1 MVLKKLTLVSFTDRD
16 ARLWNILSVGL
27 AYRIM
32 RKAALLI
39 SLMVVSAVAGG
50 SFAYGWYSVTNNE
63 DQQQRID
70 RAADATG
77 STLDNT
83 FANGQGKSVKSEAQS
98 QAVNPQDISKQLP
111 INEQLVIASSDGQVS
126 LTLDAPQLNQLVS
139 DAILSQPQAAQ
150 LLTNAQSLYTTLK
163 GDSIETGTVVKL
175 SEVPREGLSDEIQA
189 GLDQLT
195 SAAPM
200 LANRDIYIGIV
211 ARPQIQNGKI
221 RLDQDMS
228 LILGQFTLPLAD
240 VAEQMGFS
248 TNEIERRLN
257 DRIHQYGLT
266 LETIEILDEQ
276 LVITGV
282 RS

>member
-1 MVLKKLTLVSFTDRD
+1 
-16 ARLWNILSVGL
+16 
-27 AYRIM
+27 M

-50 SFAYGWYSVTNNE
+50 SFAYGWYSVTNSE
-63 DQQQRID
+63 ESPQRHQSADLQDSDLDAPFDSSQSD
-70 RAADATG
+70 R
-77 STLDNT
+77 
-83 FANGQGKSVKSEAQS
+83 SEALGS
-98 QAVNPQDISKQLP
+98 MIENPQEISKQP
-111 INEQLVIASSDGQVS
+111 SINEQLAIVRDNGQVS
-126 LTLDAPQLNQLVS
+126 LTLDAPQLSQLVN
-139 DAILSQPQAAQ
+139 DAVLNQPQVAQ
-150 LLTNAQSLYTTLK
+150 ILANAQSLNTTLK
-163 GDSIETGTVVKL
+163 GNSIETGTVVKL
-175 SEVPREGLSDEIQA
+175 SELPRDGLSAEVQA

-211 ARPQIQNGKI
+211 ARPQIQDGEI
-221 RLDQDMS
+221 RLDQDVS
-228 LILGQFTLPLAD
+228 FRLGQFTLPLAD
-240 VAEQMGFS
+240 VTEQMGFS
-248 TNEIERRLN
+248 TSEIERRLN